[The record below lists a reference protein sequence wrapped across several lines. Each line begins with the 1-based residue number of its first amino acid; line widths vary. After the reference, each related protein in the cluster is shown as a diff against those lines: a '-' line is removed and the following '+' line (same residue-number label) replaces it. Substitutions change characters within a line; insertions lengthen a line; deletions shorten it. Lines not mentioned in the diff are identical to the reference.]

1 MGDYSIIGQYTNGN
15 QTMHEYDALGNR
27 VRTTYYTR
35 KSLTAVPIGNILHP
49 ENNVSDYTVTVDGFN
64 DNIVYAKVNPT
75 TYNGTTWMPKFV
87 HNPEGMMRHYSYEE
101 HYPFY
106 FIKDHLGNIR
116 ETYINPA
123 PNTKYLIQ
131 RMQYYP
137 SGIPW
142 KTSTGANEH
151 PYRYSGK
158 ELVQMHGQDEYDS
171 HARWYYPAI
180 CRTTTMDP
188 LCEKYYNIS
197 PYAWCENNPVNVVDI
212 SGNDTLWFDEHGNYS
227 HTTTAE
233 GEHVG
238 CIKMADG
245 SVRPFHF
252 INQSDAD
259 RFGDEYEEQ
268 YLFEPNKNPDISP
281 LNRVCL
287 VSNEQIEQLM
297 KESYA
302 YPYPRL
308 ISWMYALIASCGGRL
323 DYTTSVNSVI
333 DVKDKKA
340 LYLPENSNIAHDP
353 SNFGNFLWGHA
364 MASLNIPYFEAVAG
378 AHLYSMYDSYV
389 KSEKQSFQLDS
400 FDDQMSI
407 MMGYFYGIPA
417 IRNMFLPW

>member
-1 MGDYSIIGQYTNGN
+1 MYHTSQEISS
-15 QTMHEYDALGNR
+15 NR

-49 ENNVSDYTVTVDGFN
+49 ENNVSDYTVTVDGYN
-64 DNIVYAKVNPT
+64 DNIVYPKYNPT
-75 TYNGTTWMPKFV
+75 AANGGSWKEKFV

-142 KTSTGANEH
+142 KTSTGATEH

-197 PYAWCENNPVNVVDI
+197 PYAWCANNFVNVVDI
-212 SGNDTLWFDEHGNYS
+212 NGDTIKFEGTPNDIESLKSEYSAICNIFPLFAFLYNYMDS
-227 HTTTAE
+227 SPFTYTIRFGETTTNKAE
-233 GEHVG
+233 NVAGQYYKSIITYDKSSAWQASIYEETFHAFQDDNRRRGVWEG
-238 CIKMADG
+238 KLNREFEAKFFVS
-245 SVRPFHF
+245 SVLSAAMVPTESKYARDF
-252 INQSDAD
+252 INKWTVSIPENYNIYRSNNFLKEYERAD
-259 RFGDEYEEQ
+259 RKFSEY
-268 YLFEPNKNPDISP
+268 YRN
-281 LNRVCL
+281 NRIGNNNYWV
-287 VSNEQIEQLM
+287 VSNIG
-297 KESYA
+297 
-302 YPYPRL
+302 P
-308 ISWMYALIASCGGRL
+308 
-323 DYTTSVNSVI
+323 VNI
-333 DVKDKKA
+333 
-340 LYLPENSNIAHDP
+340 LYL
-353 SNFGNFLWGHA
+353 
-364 MASLNIPYFEAVAG
+364 LN
-378 AHLYSMYDSYV
+378 LYLND
-389 KSEKQSFQLDS
+389 
-400 FDDQMSI
+400 
-407 MMGYFYGIPA
+407 
-417 IRNMFLPW
+417 